1 MIALAQFHQAVASD
15 MKNQMPAGFA
25 PGILNRLEKL
35 KQLCSGGLDQLAATI
50 ANRRSVWP
58 ELANRSVDVVVH
70 FRAAA
75 DAVEASLH
83 EAARLSVPIQP
94 CIRDIHREHVLFED
108 DRVTGIIDFGAMRPD
123 SRAGDVARLLGSLA
137 GDDRQ
142 LWEEGLAAYGR
153 IFPLNRSE
161 SQLVRVYD
169 ASGVLLSAINWLQW
183 IFVDRRQFDDQA
195 AVLLRFDEI
204 AARLACS
211 G

>member
-15 MKNQMPAGFA
+15 MKNQLPAGFA

-50 ANRRSVWP
+50 ANRRPVWP

-108 DRVTGIIDFGAMRPD
+108 DRVTGIIDFGAMLPD

-153 IFPLNRSE
+153 SF
-161 SQLVRVYD
+161 
-169 ASGVLLSAINWLQW
+169 SAQPIGKPT
-183 IFVDRRQFDDQA
+183 R
-195 AVLLRFDEI
+195 
-204 AARLACS
+204 ACV
-211 G
+211 